1 MTDKTDDAKPDT
13 DGNHPKKQKPHTQAK
28 SKPRPLALFLL
39 LALIGSVLLVIIF
52 GLIQSYGTPQNLPTA
67 NAIGST
73 NEPPKGVIAHV
84 RQKITGPAT
93 FSIQG
98 RVEGETVNIST
109 KLPSRVAAIYVKE
122 GQAVRAGEPL
132 VQLISPEID
141 AKKQQAAAML
151 QSALAFQSST
161 DRGTRQE
168 NVDTLYAN
176 WQSAKAQATL
186 AEESYRRGE
195 YLYQEG
201 VISRQ
206 RRDEMRAAK
215 QSSAQIAQAAQQQY
229 LKAERGRTDELKSS
243 ADAQVQIA
251 RAAVAEA
258 DALDAET
265 MLYAPIDGTVS
276 KIYIQSSELVMP
288 AVPVMSLLDNHP
300 TITISVQ
307 ENQYSHVHAL
317 PKLTGFIP
325 ALNKTADFKIVH
337 TDDEGEFATIKNTRQ
352 TGGYDIHSF
361 KTKLEPITP
370 IEGLKVG
377 MSVIFDITVS
387 P

>member
-28 SKPRPLALFLL
+28 SKPKPLALFLL

-67 NAIGST
+67 NAVGGT

-122 GQAVRAGEPL
+122 GQAVRTGEPL

-186 AEESYRRGE
+186 AEESYRSGE

-377 MSVIFDITVS
+377 MSVIFDITVL

>member
-1 MTDKTDDAKPDT
+1 MTDKTDDVRPDT
-13 DGNHPKKQKPHTQAK
+13 DDNCPKKQKPHTQAK

-52 GLIQSYGTPQNLPTA
+52 GLIQSYGTAQNLPTA
-67 NAIGST
+67 NAVGGT
-73 NEPPKGVIAHV
+73 NESPKGVIAHL
-84 RQKITGPAT
+84 RQKITRPTT

-288 AVPVMSLLDNHP
+288 AVPMMSLLDNHP

-337 TDDEGEFATIKNTRQ
+337 TEDEGEFATIKNTRQ

-377 MSVIFDITVS
+377 MSVIFDITVL

>member
-67 NAIGST
+67 NAVGGT
-73 NEPPKGVIAHV
+73 NEPPKGVIAHL

-132 VQLISPEID
+132 VQLVSPEID

-229 LKAERGRTDELKSS
+229 LKAQRGRTDELKSS

-377 MSVIFDITVS
+377 MSVIFDITVL

>member
-13 DGNHPKKQKPHTQAK
+13 DGNHPKNQKPHTQAK

-67 NAIGST
+67 NAIGGT

-84 RQKITGPAT
+84 RQKITKPAT

-377 MSVIFDITVS
+377 MSVIFDITVL

>member
-67 NAIGST
+67 NTVGGT
-73 NEPPKGVIAHV
+73 NEPPKGVIAHL

-132 VQLISPEID
+132 VQLVSPEID

-229 LKAERGRTDELKSS
+229 LKAQRGRTDELKSS

-377 MSVIFDITVS
+377 MSVIFDITVL

>member
-67 NAIGST
+67 NAIGGT

-370 IEGLKVG
+370 IEELKVG
-377 MSVIFDITVS
+377 MSVIFDITVL

>member
-1 MTDKTDDAKPDT
+1 MTDNTDDEKQSAET
-13 DGNHPKKQKPHTQAK
+13 GYPKKKSTLTADQRKRIAAK
-28 SKPRPLALFLL
+28 LL
-39 LALIGSVLLVIIF
+39 LVLIGAVLGVIIF
-52 GLIQSYGTPQNLPTA
+52 GLMQSYDTKHSTPAGNNQLNTDDSKSGL
-67 NAIGST
+67 IGS
-73 NEPPKGVIAHV
+73 V
-84 RQKITGPAT
+84 RQKIAKPTT

-109 KLPSRVAAIYVKE
+109 KLPSRIDTIYVKE
-122 GQAVRAGEPL
+122 GQTVKAGDPL
-132 VQLISPEID
+132 VELSSPEIE

-151 QSALAFQSST
+151 QSALAFQAST

-176 WQSAKAQATL
+176 WQSAEAQAAL
-186 AEESYRRGE
+186 AADTFRRSD

-206 RRDEMRAAK
+206 RRDEMQAAH
-215 QSSAQIAQAAQQQY
+215 QSSAQIAHAAHQQY

-258 DALDAET
+258 NALEAET

-276 KIYIQSSELVMP
+276 KIYAQTTELIMP

-300 TITISVQ
+300 TISINIQ
-307 ENQYSHVHAL
+307 EDQYSHVQAL

-325 ALNKTADFKIVH
+325 ALNKSADFKIVH
-337 TDDEGEFATIKNTRQ
+337 TDAEGEFATIKNTRQ
-352 TGGYDIHSF
+352 SGGYDIHSF
-361 KTKLEPITP
+361 KAKLEPIAP

-377 MSVIFDITVS
+377 MSVVFDITVT

>member
-67 NAIGST
+67 NAVGGT
-73 NEPPKGVIAHV
+73 NEPPKGVIAHL

-132 VQLISPEID
+132 VQLVSPEID

-186 AEESYRRGE
+186 AEESHRRGE

-229 LKAERGRTDELKSS
+229 LKAQRGRTDELKSS

-377 MSVIFDITVS
+377 MSVIFDITVL

>member
-67 NAIGST
+67 NAVGGT

-84 RQKITGPAT
+84 RQKITGSAT

>member
-67 NAIGST
+67 NAVGGT

-84 RQKITGPAT
+84 RQKITGSAT

-98 RVEGETVNIST
+98 RVESETVNIST

-377 MSVIFDITVS
+377 MSVIFDITVL

>member
-1 MTDKTDDAKPDT
+1 MTDNIDDKKQSAET
-13 DGNHPKKQKPHTQAK
+13 GYPKKKSALTADQRKRIAAK
-28 SKPRPLALFLL
+28 LL
-39 LALIGSVLLVIIF
+39 LVLIGAVLGVIIF
-52 GLIQSYGTPQNLPTA
+52 GLMQSYDTKHSTPTGNNQLNTDDSKSGL
-67 NAIGST
+67 IGS
-73 NEPPKGVIAHV
+73 V
-84 RQKITGPAT
+84 RQKIAKPTT

-109 KLPSRVAAIYVKE
+109 KLPSRIDTIYVKE
-122 GQAVRAGEPL
+122 GQTVKAGDPL
-132 VQLISPEID
+132 VELSSPEIE

-151 QSALAFQSST
+151 QSALAFQAST
-161 DRGTRQE
+161 DRGARQE

-176 WQSAKAQATL
+176 WQSAEAQAAL
-186 AEESYRRGE
+186 AADTFRRSD

-206 RRDEMRAAK
+206 RRDEMQAAHR
-215 QSSAQIAQAAQQQY
+215 SSAQIAHAAHQQY

-258 DALDAET
+258 NALEAET

-276 KIYIQSSELVMP
+276 KIYAQTTELIMP

-300 TITISVQ
+300 TISINIQ
-307 ENQYSHVHAL
+307 EDQYSHVRAL

-325 ALNKTADFKIVH
+325 ALNKSADFKIVH
-337 TDDEGEFATIKNTRQ
+337 TDAEGEFATIKNTRQ

-361 KTKLEPITP
+361 KAKLEPIAP

-377 MSVIFDITVS
+377 MSVVFDITVT

>member
-1 MTDKTDDAKPDT
+1 M
-13 DGNHPKKQKPHTQAK
+13 
-28 SKPRPLALFLL
+28 ALFLL

-67 NAIGST
+67 NAVGGT

-84 RQKITGPAT
+84 RQKIAGPAT

-377 MSVIFDITVS
+377 MSVIFDITVL